1 MYDVL
6 TRSTLFGL
14 RNADKV
20 INTNDKGRIF
30 ADIGQFTNA
39 ATAISRLDNAVGKGA
54 QSAINAM
61 NHIAK
66 DSKIL
71 TAAGKGAT
79 WASQNVNPLLIG
91 AAGYRVLIADDKE
104 SALKREILGMSSM
117 FGVEALVKEGFKSNT
132 FQNAKRTICKT
143 PTQKAICSILEGI
156 LFVGASI
163 AASTTGYKIG
173 KKLYPD
179 KTKENTTNKFS
190 LKELCLNEENT
201 TTQDLSSI
209 DESEYFLTKNN
220 KAIA

>member
-61 NHIAK
+61 NHVAK
-66 DSKIL
+66 ESKIL

-91 AAGYRVLIADDKE
+91 AAGYRVLISDDKE
-104 SALKREILGMSSM
+104 SSLKREILGMSSM
-117 FGVEALVKEGFKSNT
+117 FGVEALVKEVFKSHT
-132 FQNAKRTICKT
+132 FQNAKRNICKT
-143 PTQKAICSILEGI
+143 PTQKAICSIIEGL

-179 KTKENTTNKFS
+179 KIKPNQNYKFTINEQPQIEQNTNTNDTS
-190 LKELCLNEENT
+190 E
-201 TTQDLSSI
+201 I
-209 DESEYFLTKNN
+209 DESEYFLTKNS
-220 KAIA
+220 KALA